1 MTNGDNAQV
10 AVKAKR
16 SLIVEQRINTVAG
29 HGLTQGQEH
38 RRLRSLRSHASPHK
52 GVNVSNDLFPEERF
66 RYDPVADAYHGF
78 GGRVVDARYSSMA
91 RAGHDP
97 VCQPA
102 ACAGCQTKAL
112 CTSGRWRRVTR
123 RDKEEIIERRLI
135 RAVKSTVPTADI
147 SCSRWSR
154 TFPRI
159 EVKI

>member
-78 GGRVVDARYSSMA
+78 GGRVLDARYSSMA
-91 RAGHDP
+91 RAGYDS
-97 VCQPA
+97 V
-102 ACAGCQTKAL
+102 
-112 CTSGRWRRVTR
+112 
-123 RDKEEIIERRLI
+123 
-135 RAVKSTVPTADI
+135 
-147 SCSRWSR
+147 
-154 TFPRI
+154 F
-159 EVKI
+159 